1 MKKMS
6 LDEFKNSFSAI
17 EPPSEITPQ
26 EKALWWA
33 GKGEWE
39 KAHVIVQDLNDRFSS
54 HIHAFLHRQEGDIS
68 NARYWYNMA
77 GEKMPA
83 VSLDKEWEL
92 LFEGLPIDSKK
103 DIKWKQ

>member
-6 LDEFKNSFSAI
+6 LDEFKDSFSAKA
-17 EPPSEITPQ
+17 PPEALTLQ
-26 EKALWWA
+26 EKALWYA

-39 KAHVIVQDLNDRFSS
+39 NAHEIVQDLNDHFSS

-68 NARYWYNMA
+68 NARYWYNIA
-77 GEKMPA
+77 GEKMPS

-92 LFEGLPIDSKK
+92 LFEGRPVS
-103 DIKWKQ
+103 